1 MKVWK
6 RKGNVWK
13 VKKLRIP
20 KMDGHCTDGWCILRI
35 SKSRTSLQSDQFS
48 VSNSTTSAAF
58 LFNQY
63 YYWLQLKCVQ
73 NIDICPL
80 FSPSGELY
88 LGLITYM
95 SNHTFIVESTNISWL
110 IRLGCK
116 MDEKLWAMR
125 FIHFWPSSSH
135 RCNVHCEICIYHQK
149 NTYFMSN
156 KLVIFFILD
165 YFSEYF
171 AFHQKN
177 THFMSNKFGNFHF
190 SYFFWIFL
198 TTVLLVA
205 VLNIYVIV
213 SSVPDIG
220 HHVPFTPV
228 RLYK

>member
-1 MKVWK
+1 
-6 RKGNVWK
+6 
-13 VKKLRIP
+13 
-20 KMDGHCTDGWCILRI
+20 MDGHCTDGWCILRI

-135 RCNVHCEICIYHQK
+135 RCNVHCEICISPKEHLFYVKQIGEFLSWILNILHITKRTLILCQT
-149 NTYFMSN
+149 N
-156 KLVIFFILD
+156 LEIFISVT
-165 YFSEYF
+165 FSEYF
-171 AFHQKN
+171 WQLF
-177 THFMSNKFGNFHF
+177 
-190 SYFFWIFL
+190 Y
-198 TTVLLVA
+198 
-205 VLNIYVIV
+205 
-213 SSVPDIG
+213 
-220 HHVPFTPV
+220 
-228 RLYK
+228 